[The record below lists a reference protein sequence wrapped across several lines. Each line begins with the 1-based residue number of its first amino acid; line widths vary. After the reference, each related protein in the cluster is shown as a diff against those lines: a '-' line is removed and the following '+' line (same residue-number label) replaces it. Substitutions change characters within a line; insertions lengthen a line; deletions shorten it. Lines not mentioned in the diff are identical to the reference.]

1 MPNWCDNTVTITGTQ
16 EKIAEI
22 EKAVDAYD
30 EKCTQGGVGFL
41 AYCLPEPDYETTA
54 VAATYPQVIANYASS
69 EEEKQKA
76 LENKPTIRKD
86 SWWDWRVQNWGTKW
100 EVDAERIPLPLENA
114 LSITLCFSSAWSPP
128 LEAYSAL
135 LSQEGITSIS
145 ALYYEPSMDFAGKYK
160 DGEVDRI
167 QISLLSRSVF
177 GSDDTVGELAEAFE
191 IYRDIM
197 QSNPLQLHPE
207 YEAALK
213 GLGMDDCWEIDPE
226 DLETIHQTLKG
237 KDILPD
243 SVKLVSKDVS
253 WPTHFIFDN
262 MEYSL

>member
-1 MPNWCDNTVTITGTQ
+1 
-16 EKIAEI
+16 
-22 EKAVDAYD
+22 
-30 EKCTQGGVGFL
+30 
-41 AYCLPEPDYETTA
+41 
-54 VAATYPQVIANYASS
+54 
-69 EEEKQKA
+69 
-76 LENKPTIRKD
+76 
-86 SWWDWRVQNWGTKW
+86 
-100 EVDAERIPLPLENA
+100 
-114 LSITLCFSSAWSPP
+114 
-128 LEAYSAL
+128 
-135 LSQEGITSIS
+135 
-145 ALYYEPSMDFAGKYK
+145 MDFAGRYK
-160 DGEVDRI
+160 DGEVEHI
-167 QISLLSRSVF
+167 QINLISRSDF
-177 GSDDTVGELAEAFE
+177 ESDDIARELEDAFE

-197 QSNPLQLHPE
+197 QCNPLQLHPE